1 MSIFKEY
8 DEDKLAALN
17 SEFLISSWSFSK
29 VAEFSRNQ
37 KSFEMSAIYG
47 YRSKNSAT
55 TVAGQAYHEA
65 LERYFKELKDE
76 YKKLDLVDLENIA
89 FEHIDDVPANKWK
102 LQKTTPTIAEC
113 KVKAA
118 QTVTSLLANFLQEV
132 NVYLEDVKE
141 ILDVEFYSSEFLTIN
156 GVDIPLL
163 CNFKIDLVV
172 QLNNGKTVIIDH
184 KSKGAFSS
192 ENELKL
198 SIGRQAIT
206 YVKGYESA
214 TGLNIDEVWFV
225 ENKYSKN
232 RDKSSQLIC
241 FKIELNEDTRRLY
254 EALLY
259 EPLKCMIEAVNDP
272 DFVYM
277 INDSDNFVDS
287 AELYDFWCKTQIA
300 EVDDFDIPESKKELV
315 AKRLKK
321 IRDASIG
328 NINPKIIKQFQKDAA
343 QFIQYDLSNKNMTPE
358 EKIEHVLRSFGAIV
372 RVAHVFDGYSSNTY
386 LLEISAGVKISSIH
400 SHKLDLA
407 NALNVANV
415 RISKDLVVHEGK
427 SYLAIEFAK
436 KREKDLLFDKKELI
450 DQKLPLGKD
459 NFGNTIVWDLNN
471 HSTPHALICGATG
484 SGKSV
489 EIKNIIEYGL
499 LAKVTEIIIFDPKYE
514 FDYLNSNKKIRVYN
528 DIIDIEEQMAV
539 LVSEMNER
547 VVMKYSNTTLV
558 IFDEFA
564 DAVAN
569 SRKGN
574 DLNQYEMVT
583 TGFNA
588 QGRPKQKREIVGK
601 LKSLEENLKVLLQ
614 KGRSSGYRVVA
625 ATQRASTKVI
635 TGDSKTN
642 FPVQICFRVPKEIDS
657 RVVLDE
663 AGAESLAGYGDGLI
677 RSPEYPELVRFQAF
691 YKP

>member
-1 MSIFKEY
+1 MSIYKEY

-17 SEFLISSWSFSK
+17 SEFLINSWSFSK

-47 YRSKNSAT
+47 YRSKSSAT
-55 TVAGQAYHEA
+55 TVAGQAYHES
-65 LERYFKELKDE
+65 LERYFKELKEE

-118 QTVTSLLANFLQEV
+118 KTVTSLLKNFLQEV

-141 ILDVEFYSSEFLTIN
+141 ILDVEFYSSEFLTVN
-156 GVDIPLL
+156 GVDIPLP

-172 QLNNGKTVIIDH
+172 QLNNEKIVIIDH
-184 KSKGAFSS
+184 KSKNTFSS
-192 ENELKL
+192 EEELKL

-225 ENKYSKN
+225 ENKYSQN
-232 RDKSSQLIC
+232 RDKSKQLSC
-241 FKIELNEDTRRLY
+241 FKIELNQDTRRLY

-272 DFVYM
+272 DFVYL
-277 INDSDNFVDS
+277 INDSDNLTDS
-287 AELYDFWCKTQIA
+287 AEIYDFWCKTQIA

-328 NINPKIIKQFQKDAA
+328 NVNPKIIKQFQKDASN
-343 QFIQYDLSNKNMTPE
+343 FIQYDLSNKNMTPQ

-372 RVAHVFDGYSSNTY
+372 QVAHVFDGYSSNTY

-427 SYLAIEFAK
+427 SYLAIELSK
-436 KREKDLLFDKKELI
+436 KRLKDLFWDKKELNGMKI
-450 DQKLPLGKD
+450 PLGKD
-459 NFGNTIVWDLNN
+459 NLGNTIYWDLNSN
-471 HSTPHALICGATG
+471 SAIHQLVGGSSG

-489 EIKNIIEYGL
+489 YINSILHYAIEAGVKEIY
-499 LAKVTEIIIFDPKYE
+499 IFDPKYE
-514 FDYLNSNKKIRVYN
+514 FDEMRRHGIEVYN
-528 DIIDIEEQMAV
+528 DVSDIEIV
-539 LVSEMNER
+539 LELLVEKMDEKVRLKDTSR
-547 VVMKYSNTTLV
+547 VLI

-564 DAVAN
+564 DAIMA
-569 SRKGN
+569 S
-574 DLNQYEMVT
+574 
-583 TGFNA
+583 
-588 QGRPKQKREIVGK
+588 GK
-601 LKSLEENLKVLLQ
+601 KSTIEKNLQRILQ
-614 KGRSSGYRVVA
+614 KGRSTGFRVLA
-625 ATQRASTKVI
+625 ATQRASVKI
-635 TGDSKTN
+635 ISGDSKVN
-642 FPVQICFRVPKEIDS
+642 FSIQCSFRVPKALDS
-657 RVVLDE
+657 KVMLDE
-663 AGAESLAGYGDGLI
+663 EGAETLAGSGDGLI
-677 RSPEYPELVRFQAF
+677 KSPDFVGTTRFQSF
-691 YKP
+691 YKTD